1 MAEVKKPRAK
11 STVKSAP
18 KADLVEMAAISAAET
33 VEAVTEAKPASLPAM
48 AATPVE
54 AGAIFSSAKKQGDAL
69 RQAMSEAVAASAKGA
84 LEVNDKIID
93 AMNSDT
99 SAAAAAEVLAVWL
112 GENVAPA
119 VIGVLNEDGAKLDF
133 VASTGY
139 QVDSELVAWMHREDE
154 WQAWL
159 TGRSRARAG
168 AREADGQPRGSG
180 VEA

>member
-33 VEAVTEAKPASLPAM
+33 VE

-93 AMNSDT
+93 AMNTQRFAALDLWR
-99 SAAAAAEVLAVWL
+99 SAISPSPLPEALKAQSQATRQAYETASAQWKDIAETTALWFTKSLEPLQSAL
-112 GENVAPA
+112 
-119 VIGVLNEDGAKLDF
+119 
-133 VASTGY
+133 
-139 QVDSELVAWMHREDE
+139 HRS
-154 WQAWL
+154 
-159 TGRSRARAG
+159 GR
-168 AREADGQPRGSG
+168 
-180 VEA
+180 

>member
-93 AMNSDT
+93 AMNTQRFAALDLWR
-99 SAAAAAEVLAVWL
+99 SAISPSHLPEAFKAQSQATRQAYETASAQWKDIAETTALWFTKSLEPLQSAL
-112 GENVAPA
+112 
-119 VIGVLNEDGAKLDF
+119 
-133 VASTGY
+133 
-139 QVDSELVAWMHREDE
+139 HRS
-154 WQAWL
+154 
-159 TGRSRARAG
+159 GR
-168 AREADGQPRGSG
+168 
-180 VEA
+180 